1 MELFNFNFL
10 VYFNIDDFLDNIISV
25 KVLIL
30 LLNGNVMIRIFND
43 KVIICFIKNLVFKR
57 WKVVVNVFIVY
68 EVMCEDLLIVLNR
81 VVDKEFKD
89 YCKFDIIL
97 KGRDIDEFV
106 VFLNKYVVKE
116 IEVNL
121 LLWNVCICGLC
132 GIDVEDDKD
141 LINIIVL
148 VIVIVVCYCV

>member
-1 MELFNFNFL
+1 MELFNFYFL

-81 VVDKEFKD
+81 VVNKEFKD

-97 KGRDIDEFV
+97 KGRDVDKFV

>member
-81 VVDKEFKD
+81 VVDKD

-97 KGRDIDEFV
+97 KGRDVDEFV